1 MPSKSTGH
9 SDVCGICGFDIQ
21 KSRDCVLSACHHTF
35 HKSCLDEYTK
45 EFNGENDDD
54 AEENSLSDT
63 KKKKRKRRLTTA
75 KKSKRKSLSNI
86 MTCPVCFMPLTIQL
100 GEVRGLD
107 ETSDSSSLLEDDSTK
122 CIVCMENDRNALLV
136 PCGHIYTCKSCTD
149 VFRKR
154 KNACPICR
162 SVIRKV
168 IVQDKASEVGTSMDS
183 AKSAHQA
190 TRLRIFCS
198 VKRALYNSLLWTIS
212 EVVRKWR
219 RLWYVKELAKMKE
232 TKGLFSHN
240 TTV

>member
-1 MPSKSTGH
+1 MFQLLSRLRQTLDHPYLVVHGDFEGQKQNLPSKSTGH

-75 KKSKRKSLSNI
+75 KKSKRKSLSNV
-86 MTCPVCFMPLTIQL
+86 MTCPVCFIPLTIQL

-122 CIVCMENDRNALLV
+122 CIVCMEANLINLLIFDQT
-136 PCGHIYTCKSCTD
+136 GIK
-149 VFRKR
+149 
-154 KNACPICR
+154 
-162 SVIRKV
+162 IR
-168 IVQDKASEVGTSMDS
+168 
-183 AKSAHQA
+183 
-190 TRLRIFCS
+190 
-198 VKRALYNSLLWTIS
+198 
-212 EVVRKWR
+212 
-219 RLWYVKELAKMKE
+219 
-232 TKGLFSHN
+232 
-240 TTV
+240 